1 MAIRKLFSG
10 GIVRRLREERGLTQS
25 ALANRLSISTSYL
38 NQIESDQRPL
48 TAQVLVELSR
58 VLRVDVA
65 TFSDDRADRLM
76 GSLREAL
83 SDPLFEGV
91 SVGPNELKLA
101 ARQAGG
107 VAAAFVTLHSAH
119 RRLAELYQSLDDA
132 LAVAEA
138 SGPGTSGPTAYDEV
152 RDFFHLIGN

>member
-83 SDPLFEGV
+83 SDPLFQGV
-91 SVGPNELKLA
+91 AVGPNELKLV
-101 ARQAGG
+101 ARQ
-107 VAAAFVTLHSAH
+107 
-119 RRLAELYQSLDDA
+119 
-132 LAVAEA
+132 
-138 SGPGTSGPTAYDEV
+138 
-152 RDFFHLIGN
+152 